1 MTQVMC
7 VVVST
12 CTHIVVLPG
21 FISPSQEDRVKV
33 FRQGP
38 ASASGNSQH
47 PGFSPLYSQF
57 TLGGMQGKLNKFRN
71 LTPGKQD
78 SLAQALMGGFGS
90 GVHI

>member
-1 MTQVMC
+1 MLWSVPVHTLC
-7 VVVST
+7 VF
-12 CTHIVVLPG
+12 LG
-21 FISPSQEDRVKV
+21 LISPSLEDRVKV

-38 ASASGNSQH
+38 ASLSGNSQCS
-47 PGFSPLYSQF
+47 GFSPLYSEF

-78 SLAQALMGGFGS
+78 FLAQALMGGFGS